1 MEVDCLD
8 VLNLWSSR
16 HNSRAAVAPILDEVG
31 ELAMHFLL
39 LLRIKHIRREANN
52 SADLCAKH
60 AGSLT
65 RTERCFLFTAFWLIV
80 IVSLCSNKAPG
91 LSGKKKCHHGLTLG
105 PTTAKAIRSEEPT
118 TPFRSASRLTP
129 ASALH
134 YATAR

>member
-16 HNSRAAVAPILDEVG
+16 HNSRVAVAPILDEVG

-60 AGSLT
+60 ACSLT
-65 RTERCFLFTAFWLIV
+65 LFLV
-80 IVSLCSNKAPG
+80 HSLLADCNR
-91 LSGKKKCHHGLTLG
+91 LSV
-105 PTTAKAIRSEEPT
+105 
-118 TPFRSASRLTP
+118 F
-129 ASALH
+129 
-134 YATAR
+134 